1 MNKLFSLP
9 ARLLTFLV
17 TLVVVAFLT
26 VSAAIQGK
34 HKHFGLRYG
43 VKGQA
48 VSTQGYKLE
57 VSVDGTVF
65 TEVSN
70 ITDILDPTGEASDL
84 DATNLRST
92 SKEYIAGLRDSQ
104 SVNITG
110 QRVADDAGQNILRDN
125 AGASTPL
132 YFRNTYS
139 DGEVLTFRATDKKF
153 GVTGG
158 VDAVMMFTSSIRA
171 SGTPEWNPTT

>member
-1 MNKLFSLP
+1 MNKLFSFP
-9 ARLLTFLV
+9 SRLLAIA
-17 TLVVVAFLT
+17 VAAVLGN
-26 VSAAIQGK
+26 QK
-34 HKHFGLRYG
+34 HYG
-43 VKGQA
+43 MRPGFKGQA

-70 ITDILDPTGEASDL
+70 ITDIVDPTGESSDL
-84 DATNLRST
+84 DATNLQST

-110 QRVADDAGQNILRDN
+110 QRVADDPGQNILRDH
-125 AGASTPL
+125 AGDSAPL
-132 YFRNTYS
+132 YWRNTYS
-139 DGEVLTFRATDKKF
+139 DGDVQTFRATCKKF

>member
-9 ARLLTFLV
+9 ARLLTLLV
-17 TLVVVAFLT
+17 TLVVMAILT
-26 VSAAIQGK
+26 VSTMVQGK
-34 HKHFGLRYG
+34 QKHFGLRYG
-43 VKGQA
+43 TKGQA

-57 VSVDGTVF
+57 VSVDGTAY

-70 ITDILDPTGEASDL
+70 ITDIVDPTGEASDL

-104 SVNITG
+104 SVTITG

-132 YFRNTYS
+132 YWRNTYS
-139 DGEVLTFRATDKKF
+139 DGEIQEFRATCKKF

-171 SGTPEWNPTT
+171 TGTPEWNPTT